1 MMAQFIIEEDS
12 QLNDFVRKSLPNL
25 SEFSIFPLAGDA
37 SSRKYYRVSAGDD
50 TWVLMKWEPVPD
62 AEKYPFLSIQKHL
75 HNHEI
80 NVPKIFE
87 TDFSKGL
94 YLLEDLGDLTLERK
108 FWENLHQENVLPFYK
123 VTLDQLATLHRLSL
137 DKKNLSQCTAYS
149 VRFDTEKFKWEL
161 NYTLT
166 YLFKTFLKQE
176 PLNESALQAEF
187 ELLAKTL
194 AEIPS
199 VLTHR
204 DFHSRNLMIKGNK
217 IYFIDFQDARMG
229 PPQYDLVS
237 ILHDSY
243 VQLSP
248 ASQDHLLNYYL
259 EMFPEAIK
267 MYQSKKDFLH
277 YFNLQ
282 MLQRCFKACGTFAA
296 INAQRDD
303 ARYLKYLPHTLIKVR
318 LALDNTTQFPM
329 MKQMVNDITL
339 PDLETWP

>member
-12 QLNDFVRKSLPNL
+12 QLHDFVRKGL
-25 SEFSIFPLAGDA
+25 SVDDFSIFPLAGDA
-37 SSRKYYRVSAGDD
+37 SSRKYYRVASGEN
-50 TWVLMKWEPVPD
+50 TWVLMKWEPVAQP
-62 AEKYPFLSIQKHL
+62 ENYPFISIQQHL
-75 HNHEI
+75 NAHQI

-87 TDFSKGL
+87 ADYTKGL

-137 DKKNLSQCTAYS
+137 NKQNLSQCTAYS

-176 PLNESALQAEF
+176 PSNEAQLQSEF

-194 AEIPS
+194 AEIPA

-237 ILHDSY
+237 VLNDSY
-243 VQLSP
+243 VQLSQ
-248 ASQDHLLNYYL
+248 ASHDELLSYYL
-259 EMFPEAIK
+259 EVFPEAIN
-267 MYQSKKDFLH
+267 MYNSRENFMH
-277 YFNLQ
+277 YYNLQ

-296 INAQRDD
+296 INAQRGDT
-303 ARYLKYLPHTLIKVR
+303 RYLKYLPHTLTKVR
-318 LALDNTTQFPM
+318 AALETTQQFPL
-329 MKQMVNDITL
+329 MKKMVSAISL
-339 PDLETWP
+339 PDLEAWP

>member
-1 MMAQFIIEEDS
+1 MAQFIIEQDT
-12 QLNDFVRKSLPNL
+12 QLNEFVRKSLPDV
-25 SEFSIFPLAGDA
+25 SEFSILPLAGDA
-37 SSRKYYRVSAGDD
+37 SSRKYYRVAAGDD
-50 TWVLMKWEPVPD
+50 TWVLMKWEPVAQPD
-62 AEKYPFLSIQKHL
+62 KYPFISIQKHL
-75 HNHEI
+75 AHHNI
-80 NVPKIFE
+80 NVPRIYSS
-87 TDFSKGL
+87 DFSNGL

-123 VTLDQLATLHRLSL
+123 VTLDQLADLHRLSL
-137 DKKNLSQCTAYS
+137 DKKNQAQCTAYS

-176 PLNESALQAEF
+176 PANESALQAEF

-194 AEIPS
+194 ADIPS

-237 ILHDSY
+237 VLNDSY
-243 VQLSP
+243 VDLSP
-248 ASQDHLLNYYL
+248 TSHETLVNYYL
-259 EMFPEAIK
+259 EVFPEALK
-267 MYQSKKDFLH
+267 MYSTKKEFMH
-277 YFNLQ
+277 FYNLQ

-296 INAQRDD
+296 INAQRGDT
-303 ARYLKYLPHTLIKVR
+303 RYLKYLPHTLAKVQF
-318 LALDNTTQFPM
+318 ALEHTTQFPM
-329 MKQMVNDITL
+329 IRQMIHAISL
-339 PDLETWP
+339 PDLEAWP